1 MAKASTSSTGE
12 IIIFEQTRGTM
23 EFCILGTTPLICNRM
38 SQKTL
43 QELLFPKGR
52 KNAAEKA
59 TSMKHNPLQEFRDSP
74 YTLPDQNANTLIAGL
89 PTWFKGTMMTAA
101 LDMPGVAR
109 TQIKK
114 HVHVEGQY
122 IEIYGA
128 PEILCAVTRS
138 ADINRTP
145 DVRTRAILPEWACRL
160 TVKFT
165 KPLLK
170 EQSVANL
177 LASGGMVSG
186 VGDWRQEKGSGNYGC
201 FKLVSED
208 DKDFQRV
215 IKTMGRTAQIKSLGN
230 AKPYDQETEELLSW
244 FDAET
249 KRRGFKVAA

>member
-1 MAKASTSSTGE
+1 MAKAAASSTGE
-12 IIIFEQTRGTM
+12 IVIFEQTRGKM

-38 SQKTL
+38 SQKVL
-43 QELLFPKGR
+43 QELLFPKGK

-59 TSMKHNPLQEFRDSP
+59 TTMKHNPMQEFRDSP
-74 YTLPDQNANTLIAGL
+74 YILSDEKSKTLIAGL
-89 PTWFKGTMMTAA
+89 PSWFKGTMATAA

-114 HVHVEGQY
+114 HVYVEGQY
-122 IEIYGA
+122 IQIFGV
-128 PEILCAVTRS
+128 PQILCAVTRS

-160 TVKFT
+160 TIEFT

-177 LASGGMVSG
+177 LAAGGMVSG
-186 VGDWRQEKGSGNYGC
+186 VGDWRQEKGSGNFGC

-208 DKDFQRV
+208 DKDFQRI
-215 IKTMGRTAQIKSLGN
+215 IKTMGRKEQEKAME
-230 AKPYDQETEELLSW
+230 KPECFDVETEDLLSW
-244 FDAET
+244 FDSET